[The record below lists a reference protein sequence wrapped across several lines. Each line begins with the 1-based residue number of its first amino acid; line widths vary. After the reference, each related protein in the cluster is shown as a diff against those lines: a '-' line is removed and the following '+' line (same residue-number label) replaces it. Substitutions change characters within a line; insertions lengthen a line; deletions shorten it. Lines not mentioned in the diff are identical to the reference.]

1 MKGLYSAT
9 VAALMLASTPTL
21 STFAADPSEEVQPA
35 PAAIGTD
42 MPLTYFGPQPSSV
55 QRELVGEYQTLK
67 AGKIDVE
74 KGVITLPL
82 YEGAMKSGQT
92 VWYIVT
98 DTDDKGNA
106 DGKCTRRTE
115 LRANRSFGPSRQ
127 TGAAGSFNPACWYC
141 QASRR
146 QRSCR

>member
-1 MKGLYSAT
+1 
-9 VAALMLASTPTL
+9 V
-21 STFAADPSEEVQPA
+21 
-35 PAAIGTD
+35 
-42 MPLTYFGPQPSSV
+42 PLTYFGPQSSSV

-98 DTDDKGNA
+98 DTDDKGTA